1 MAKDI
6 LHELQN
12 VYSLKSRK
20 SKIILIILC
29 FFTGIFS
36 GLIVSSYTLLLN
48 KISFFRNG
56 YLTNLTV
63 TKIIVGLI
71 IFISVGIVI
80 QFMFSKYPLIGG
92 SGIPQVN
99 AFLNK
104 KIKFNWLPELFTKF
118 FGGVLAVGA
127 GMALGRE
134 GPSVHLGALIGSGI
148 KKITKRTETE
158 EKYLI
163 TCGASAGIASTF
175 NAPLAGVIFSLE
187 ELHKFFSPLLLICVL
202 VASGTSNYVSRM
214 ILGPESSFQYNF
226 MLPKHTPI
234 YIIGIVTLVFC
245 LIITILGRGFSYFLL
260 LFQKKFKNI
269 KMNKY
274 LKISL
279 FMIVV
284 YLVAI
289 FFKEI
294 TGGGHDLIEKMFS
307 AKVGL
312 KILFAILIM
321 KFFYTM
327 FCYSSGFPGGI
338 FLPMLVIGALSGKVY
353 GEILN
358 HYFEIPNEIIV
369 HFMLLGMA
377 AYFTAVVRAPIT
389 GITLILEMTGNFSYL
404 YMLIIVCTIVYIFTE
419 LFKMEPIYER
429 LYLNMFE
436 KEISQAEKEEE
447 KIKKEKRKK
456 EKRLEMLENWWKER
470 EKYGKNKKNN
480 EDKIVTL
487 LIPVG
492 VNSEFDGKLVKEL
505 KLPQNILIIS
515 VRSEGEDHIAKGNT
529 KIQSGNQL
537 VMITDYK
544 TAVKYASELKER
556 GLKII

>member
-20 SKIILIILC
+20 SKIILIIIC
-29 FFTGIFS
+29 FLTGIFS

-48 KISFFRNG
+48 NISFFRNE

-71 IFISVGIVI
+71 IFILVGIVI

-158 EKYLI
+158 EKYLV

-245 LIITILGRGFSYFLL
+245 LIITICCF
-260 LFQKKFKNI
+260 
-269 KMNKY
+269 
-274 LKISL
+274 
-279 FMIVV
+279 
-284 YLVAI
+284 
-289 FFKEI
+289 
-294 TGGGHDLIEKMFS
+294 
-307 AKVGL
+307 
-312 KILFAILIM
+312 
-321 KFFYTM
+321 
-327 FCYSSGFPGGI
+327 
-338 FLPMLVIGALSGKVY
+338 
-353 GEILN
+353 
-358 HYFEIPNEIIV
+358 
-369 HFMLLGMA
+369 
-377 AYFTAVVRAPIT
+377 
-389 GITLILEMTGNFSYL
+389 
-404 YMLIIVCTIVYIFTE
+404 
-419 LFKMEPIYER
+419 
-429 LYLNMFE
+429 
-436 KEISQAEKEEE
+436 
-447 KIKKEKRKK
+447 
-456 EKRLEMLENWWKER
+456 
-470 EKYGKNKKNN
+470 KKN
-480 EDKIVTL
+480 
-487 LIPVG
+487 
-492 VNSEFDGKLVKEL
+492 L
-505 KLPQNILIIS
+505 K
-515 VRSEGEDHIAKGNT
+515 T
-529 KIQSGNQL
+529 
-537 VMITDYK
+537 
-544 TAVKYASELKER
+544 
-556 GLKII
+556 